1 MTKLHTN
8 ITWRGALYNMIRG
21 KGRSVKAASA
31 WLRDERDVTLSDKT
45 LYKKLDGSNPAETVN
60 IDLAELLTEYALAHG
75 ASREE
80 ALRWIQALAA
90 RHDAVVLD
98 LHQDGD
104 EMDCQV
110 AAITN
115 KTMQAG
121 EVYGELLSVVR
132 ASLADFDVCQNDA
145 HRIGEQI
152 MVLVYALLRMKRK
165 VDCAAGVR

>member
-21 KGRSVKAASA
+21 AGRSVKQASA
-31 WLRDERDVTLSDKT
+31 WLRDERDVTLSEKT

-98 LHQDGD
+98 LRQEEDAPSC
-104 EMDCQV
+104 EV
-110 AAITN
+110 AAITD
-115 KTMQAG
+115 KTMHIG
-121 EVYGELLSVVR
+121 EINGELISIVR
-132 ASLADFDVCQNDA
+132 NALIDMDVCQNDA
-145 HRIGEQI
+145 HRIGDQI

-165 VDCAAGVR
+165 VDCAAGMR

>member
-21 KGRSVKAASA
+21 AGRSVKQASA
-31 WLRDERDVTLSDKT
+31 WLRDERDVTLGEKT

-60 IDLAELLTEYALAHG
+60 IDLAQLLTEYALAHG

-90 RHDAVVLD
+90 RHDAVLLD
-98 LHQDGD
+98 LWQDD
-104 EMDCQV
+104 DAPSCEV
-110 AAITN
+110 ADITN

-121 EVYGELLSVVR
+121 EVYGELLSIVR
-132 ASLADFDVCQNDA
+132 GALADLDVCQNDA
-145 HRIGEQI
+145 HRIGDQI